1 MRLIDADAL
10 IAILEEEEK
19 GLETLEFQ
27 LATTACINHIK
38 EAPTVEPET
47 LEVDKHI
54 ELLGREYVA
63 QDIKNG
69 KGFIVG
75 HFIREPIT
83 RCKDC
88 EFYNGLIECETGLLT
103 DPDDFCKFGKKKE
116 ANE

>member
-10 IAILEEEEK
+10 LKKLNEE
-19 GLETLEFQ
+19 GVPYNADVNYFIT
-27 LATTACINHIK
+27 N
-38 EAPTVEPET
+38 APTVEPET

-54 ELLGREYVA
+54 EMLGREYVA

-88 EFYNGLIECETGLLT
+88 EYNGLVGCPHEAGPLT

-116 ANE
+116 ASE

>member
-10 IAILEEEEK
+10 LKKLNEERIPYNSE
-19 GLETLEFQ
+19 
-27 LATTACINHIK
+27 INYFITN
-38 EAPTVEPET
+38 APTVEPET

-54 ELLGREYVA
+54 EMLGREYVA

-88 EFYNGLIECETGLLT
+88 EFYNGLVECEAGLLT

>member
-1 MRLIDADAL
+1 MRLIDADTL
-10 IAILEEEEK
+10 LKKLNEE
-19 GLETLEFQ
+19 GVPYNADVNYFIT
-27 LATTACINHIK
+27 N
-38 EAPTVEPET
+38 APTVEPET

-63 QDIKNG
+63 QDIKSD

-88 EFYNGLIECETGLLT
+88 EYYNGLIECETGLLT

>member
-10 IAILEEEEK
+10 VAILEKEEK
-19 GLETLEFQ
+19 DLETLDFK
-27 LATTACINHIK
+27 LATIACINHIK
-38 EAPTVEPET
+38 AAPTVEPET
-47 LEVDKHI
+47 LEEKKHI
-54 ELLGREYVA
+54 EMLGREYVA

-88 EFYNGLIECETGLLT
+88 EYYNGLIECAVGIFT

>member
-10 IAILEEEEK
+10 NKAIRE
-19 GLETLEFQ
+19 
-27 LATTACINHIK
+27 ACNKAPSIQFGAYMDALFLV
-38 EAPTVEPET
+38 EDAPTVEPKT
-47 LEVDKHI
+47 LDEEKHI
-54 ELLGREYVA
+54 EMLGREYVA
-63 QDIKNG
+63 QDIENG

-88 EFYNGLIECETGLLT
+88 EYYNGLIECETGLLT

>member
-1 MRLIDADAL
+1 MRLIDADEL
-10 IAILEEEEK
+10 IEHLRK
-19 GLETLEFQ
+19 DPLFEFVERYG
-27 LATTACINHIK
+27 IVGVI
-38 EAPTVEPET
+38 ESRPTVEPET
-47 LEVDKHI
+47 LEEEKHI
-54 ELLGREYVA
+54 EMLGREYVA
-63 QDIKNG
+63 QDIENS

-103 DPDDFCKFGKKKE
+103 DPEDFCKFGKKKE